1 MLNNEFEKQV
11 ESAML
16 LIAQEQIPDT
26 PHRFPPDF
34 EARLIQQTADTGIEQ
49 THMKTAQPQTIRV
62 HKSKSAGLVSRL
74 LTWGSLAAGVM
85 AAVTVGAVMLHEQ
98 RGEMQQLSSIPV
110 ETVENVS
117 SDRDAAAISTST
129 PPVESRQHETIAEQ
143 AISNILTTESTAS
156 PAKTSATAI
165 ETQTIPE
172 TETVPHNAETTA
184 VVTAMNQEQ
193 TAEVNAVGDFDLDG
207 AFTLADGALAHLI
220 FYYELNELTDRYP
233 LSSEQLQQA
242 DIIPGDTR
250 GGTDYPLGEQEMNAI
265 NAAIR
270 LKYEFGMTGI
280 TVMQYLADQTNY
292 DAYIH
297 EHMPKEWENPQIDWS
312 ALGLPNPPTESDFL
326 MAFSWDYAIAHSDHE
341 LTSDE
346 KRKIEKT
353 CKQKLRQY
361 LEMKKESAGKNTAD
375 QKPSEYAQLLGEIIR
390 YTDNLHYQKYGT
402 PGFHNTDLSN
412 SVIPSWED
420 ISAKI
425 SEAKNWTYS

>member
-49 THMKTAQPQTIRV
+49 THMKTAQPQPIRE
-62 HKSKSAGLVSRL
+62 HKSKSADHVSRL

-85 AAVTVGAVMLHEQ
+85 AAITVGAVMLHEQ

-117 SDRDAAAISTST
+117 SDRDAAAISTTT

-165 ETQTIPE
+165 ETQPIPE

-207 AFTLADGALAHLI
+207 AFTLADGALANLI

-250 GGTDYPLGEQEMNAI
+250 GGTDYPLGEQEYNAI

-270 LKYEFGMTGI
+270 LKYEFGMTGL
-280 TVMQYLADQTNY
+280 TVTQYLADQTY
-292 DAYIH
+292 YYTYMS
-297 EHMPKEWENPQIDWS
+297 EHTPKEWENPQIDWS

-346 KRKIEKT
+346 IRKIEKT
-353 CKQKLRQY
+353 CKQKLRQF
-361 LEMKKESAGKNTAD
+361 LEMKKESAEKNTAD

-402 PGFHNTDLSN
+402 PGFLNTDLSN

-425 SEAKNWTYS
+425 SEAKYWITP

>member
-34 EARLIQQTADTGIEQ
+34 EARLIQQTADTGIGQ

-98 RGEMQQLSSIPV
+98 RDEMQQLSSIPV

-117 SDRDAAAISTST
+117 SDRDAAAISTTT

-165 ETQTIPE
+165 ETQPIPE

-207 AFTLADGALAHLI
+207 AFTLADGALANLI

-250 GGTDYPLGEQEMNAI
+250 GGTDYPLGEQEYNAI
-265 NAAIR
+265 NAAIK

-280 TVMQYLADQTNY
+280 TVMQYLADQTSY
-292 DAYIH
+292 DTYIS
-297 EHMPKEWENPQIDWS
+297 EHMPKEWENTQIEWS
-312 ALGLPNPPTESDFL
+312 ALGLPNPPTESEFL
-326 MAFSWDYAIAHSDHE
+326 MAFSADYAIAHSDHE
-341 LTSDE
+341 LTNDE
-346 KRKIEKT
+346 IRKIEKT

-361 LEMKKESAGKNTAD
+361 LEMKKESAEKNTAD
-375 QKPSEYAQLLGEIIR
+375 QKPSEYAQLLGDIIR
-390 YTDNLHYQKYGT
+390 YTDNLHDQKYGT
-402 PGFHNTDLSN
+402 TGFHNTDLSN
-412 SVIPSWED
+412 SAIPTWED

>member
-49 THMKTAQPQTIRV
+49 THMKTAQPIRV
-62 HKSKSAGLVSRL
+62 HKSKSADHVSRL

-85 AAVTVGAVMLHEQ
+85 AAITVGAVMLHEQ
-98 RGEMQQLSSIPV
+98 RDEMQQLSSIPV

-129 PPVESRQHETIAEQ
+129 QPVENRQQETIVKQ
-143 AISNILTTESTAS
+143 SINSILTTESTAS
-156 PAKTSATAI
+156 PAKTSVTAI

-184 VVTAMNQEQ
+184 VVTAMTQEQ
-193 TAEVNAVGDFDLDG
+193 TAEVTAVGDFDLDG
-207 AFTLADGALAHLI
+207 AFTLADGALANLI
-220 FYYELNELTDRYP
+220 YFYEINELTDRYP

-265 NAAIR
+265 NATIR
-270 LKYEFGMTGI
+270 LKYEFGMTGL
-280 TVMQYLADQTNY
+280 TVTQFLADQTY
-292 DAYIH
+292 YYTYMS
-297 EHMPKEWENPQIDWS
+297 EHTPKEWETPQIDWS
-312 ALGLPNPPTESDFL
+312 AFGLPNPPTESDFL

-353 CKQKLRQY
+353 CKQKLRQF
-361 LEMKKESAGKNTAD
+361 LEMKKENAEKNTAD

-402 PGFHNTDLSN
+402 PGFLNTDLSN

-425 SEAKNWTYS
+425 SEAKYWIAP